1 MPYYKL
7 VFEKHWNSGTTM
19 EQIMNHPLFA
29 KIKSARRWQQACLL
43 GMLFLVPFIWAGCQ
57 TPQAESPKDSQIILR
72 EGDVLS
78 ISFPGS
84 TNLDTAQTIRRD
96 GKISLPLVGEVYAV
110 DYTPDQLQDKL
121 IKLFDPQISSKE
133 ITVSVQ
139 SSSYPVYVTGSVGRP
154 GRLDANQPMTA
165 VEAVMEAGGF
175 DYAKADMK
183 NVRIIRHTKDKTQT
197 FVLNLKAVL
206 AGKDIK
212 QFYLRPNDIIYVPE
226 KFTWF

>member
-1 MPYYKL
+1 M
-7 VFEKHWNSGTTM
+7 EK
-19 EQIMNHPLFA
+19 IMNHPLFA
-29 KIKSARRWQQACLL
+29 KIRSVCRWPQVCLL
-43 GMLFLVPFIWAGCQ
+43 GMLLLVPFLWAGCQ
-57 TPQAESPKDSQIILR
+57 TPPVDSPKDDQIILR

-84 TNLDTAQTIRRD
+84 TNLDTVQTIRRD
-96 GKISLPLVGEVYAV
+96 GKISLPLVGEVHAV
-110 DYTPDQLQDKL
+110 DYTPDELQDKL

-139 SSSYPVYVTGSVGRP
+139 SSSYPVYVTGSVQRP

-183 NVRIIRHTKDKTQT
+183 NVRIIRHTKGRTQS
-197 FVLNLKAVL
+197 FMLNLKAVL
-206 AGKDIK
+206 DGKDIK